1 MTDREQQPKSCK
13 IERIASVAGLTD
25 DLVRLEVEGKFVNV
39 PRSKTSE
46 NLVLG
51 DRVSWSGTV
60 WVKIR
65 EEEVKNR

>member
-1 MTDREQQPKSCK
+1 MANQDQQPKSCK
-13 IERIASVAGLTD
+13 TERIGIVAGITD
-25 DLVRLEVEGKFVNV
+25 DQVQLEVEGKSVYV

-46 NLVLG
+46 TLVSG

>member
-1 MTDREQQPKSCK
+1 MANQEQQPKSCRT
-13 IERIASVAGLTD
+13 ERIGIVAGITD
-25 DLVRLEVEGKFVNV
+25 DQVRLEVEGKSVHV

-46 NLVLG
+46 NLIVG
-51 DRVSWSGTV
+51 DQVSWGGTV